1 MANSG
6 VIIGSTIAGVAII
19 FAIFI
24 SLNPITSDS
33 ESGLTVT
40 NGNHLEK
47 LGDVT
52 ESQMSLIQLFE
63 KASGWRWEPFLV
75 SRYYVLNSPVL

>member
-40 NGNHLEK
+40 NGKILKN
-47 LGDVT
+47 
-52 ESQMSLIQLFE
+52 
-63 KASGWRWEPFLV
+63 
-75 SRYYVLNSPVL
+75 